1 MEKIKKIFSDFNNNN
16 INDEKINLIKKN
28 NTNLIKNIKIND
40 VCRKLFSYMNKK
52 RKLKSI
58 KYNKELQNKLDITL
72 NNYIFY
78 S

>member
-1 MEKIKKIFSDFNNNN
+1 MMFVESF
-16 INDEKINLIKKN
+16 
-28 NTNLIKNIKIND
+28 
-40 VCRKLFSYMNKK
+40 FSYMNKK